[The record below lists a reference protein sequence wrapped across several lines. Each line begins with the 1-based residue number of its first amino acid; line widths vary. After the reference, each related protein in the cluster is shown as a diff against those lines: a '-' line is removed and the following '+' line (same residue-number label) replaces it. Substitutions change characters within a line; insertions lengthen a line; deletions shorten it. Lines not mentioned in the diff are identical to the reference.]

1 MVSGDPQNTKQ
12 NPSRKKKKKLS
23 QKEQSD
29 RFIQTA
35 QELEVNEDSEAFNRV
50 FDEVVK
56 PSLSARPK
64 DDDGS

>member
-1 MVSGDPQNTKQ
+1 MVSGDLQNTEKK
-12 NPSRKKKKKLS
+12 PPRKKSKKLS

-35 QELEVNEDSEAFNRV
+35 QELEANEDSEAFNRV
-50 FDEVVK
+50 FDEIVK